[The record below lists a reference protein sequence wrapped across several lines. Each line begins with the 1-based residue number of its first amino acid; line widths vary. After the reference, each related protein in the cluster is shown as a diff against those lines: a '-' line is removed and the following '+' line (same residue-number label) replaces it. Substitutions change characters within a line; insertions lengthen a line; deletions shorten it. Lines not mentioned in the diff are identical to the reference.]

1 MYVKDLLRD
10 KGSAVF
16 TVTPETS
23 VAELAKSLVRRRIG
37 AAVVVGG
44 EGGVVGVVSERDI
57 VHCVAE
63 WGTAAGE
70 CRVSVVMTKNVHTGT
85 PETMIDEVMSLMTE
99 RRIRHLPVIEDGKL
113 AGIISIGDV
122 VKDRISSVER
132 EASQL
137 RDYISA

>member
-1 MYVKDLLRD
+1 MYVKDILRD
-10 KGSAVF
+10 KGNAVF

-23 VAELAKSLVRRRIG
+23 LAEFAKILVRRRIG
-37 AAVVVGG
+37 AAVVVDGD
-44 EGGVVGVVSERDI
+44 GGVVGVVSERDI

-63 WGTAAGE
+63 RGAAAAD
-70 CRVSVVMTKNVHTGT
+70 CSVSDVMTKNVHTGT

-99 RRIRHLPVIEDGKL
+99 RRIRHLPVIEDGKIV
-113 AGIISIGDV
+113 GIVSIGDV
-122 VKDRISSVER
+122 VKDRIASVER